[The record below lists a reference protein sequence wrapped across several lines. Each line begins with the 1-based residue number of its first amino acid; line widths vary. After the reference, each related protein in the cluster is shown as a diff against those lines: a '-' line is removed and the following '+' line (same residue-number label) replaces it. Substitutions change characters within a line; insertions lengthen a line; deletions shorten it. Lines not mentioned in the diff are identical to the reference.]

1 MNKIRLKIL
10 NIVTKLRYKL
20 SAYLY
25 TVFFVLKN
33 NICEKY
39 YICSRGI
46 GDTIIFLSR
55 LNNYYD
61 KYGKK
66 VNIIIAENQK
76 CLIKPYKNYIN
87 KSIVLPTSKIIL
99 LTEMVYNY
107 KIYENKLQF
116 ILPSDAEKLLSKS
129 NLFDLMG
136 STLDITG
143 DDFEPPNFGELDVND
158 VFVGELESLRDE
170 KYVFLAPASVSV
182 SQIEQSVWKEI
193 ADICKKYG
201 FIVVENENKNY
212 QQKIGDIEVFKS
224 IDETYLIAK
233 KASFIIS
240 ARSGLSDLL
249 AYTKSPMMV
258 IYPNK
263 WSLEKFT
270 FSKMPFSR
278 HIIEIVEDGKLIQIV
293 EEMLCH

>member
-1 MNKIRLKIL
+1 M
-10 NIVTKLRYKL
+10 
-20 SAYLY
+20 
-25 TVFFVLKN
+25 
-33 NICEKY
+33 
-39 YICSRGI
+39 
-46 GDTIIFLSR
+46 
-55 LNNYYD
+55 
-61 KYGKK
+61 
-66 VNIIIAENQK
+66 
-76 CLIKPYKNYIN
+76 
-87 KSIVLPTSKIIL
+87 
-99 LTEMVYNY
+99 
-107 KIYENKLQF
+107 
-116 ILPSDAEKLLSKS
+116 
-129 NLFDLMG
+129 
-136 STLDITG
+136 
-143 DDFEPPNFGELDVND
+143 DVND